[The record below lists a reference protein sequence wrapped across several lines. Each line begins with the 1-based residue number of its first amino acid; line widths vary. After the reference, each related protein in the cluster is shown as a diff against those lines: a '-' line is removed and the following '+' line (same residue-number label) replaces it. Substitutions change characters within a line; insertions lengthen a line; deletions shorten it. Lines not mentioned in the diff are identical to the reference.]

1 MMAPTIDTRPVAKEA
16 VRRLGSESG
25 AEAGMSPDELLANL
39 TVEEVDATNLLRLT
53 YEGTDPEQ
61 AARIPD
67 TLAEV
72 VASEHTVTVSPR
84 GDDIKLTAA
93 VYEKAAVP
101 ESPASP
107 KPLRNGLIAL
117 VASLTLSAALIA
129 WREFSGR

>member
-72 VASEHTVTVSPR
+72 VASEHTVTVSP
-84 GDDIKLTAA
+84 TATVKSIDPAAFMDQAAIDYVLA
-93 VYEKAAVP
+93 VRVLHAGSIIMTHAV
-101 ESPASP
+101 EETTSS
-107 KPLRNGLIAL
+107 
-117 VASLTLSAALIA
+117 
-129 WREFSGR
+129 